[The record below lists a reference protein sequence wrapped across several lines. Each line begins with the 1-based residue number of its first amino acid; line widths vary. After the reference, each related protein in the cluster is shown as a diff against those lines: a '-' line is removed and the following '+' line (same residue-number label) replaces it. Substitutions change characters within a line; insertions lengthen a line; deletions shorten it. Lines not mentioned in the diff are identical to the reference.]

1 MKKLSK
7 LLATLMLTATAVISC
22 LSFGACGASEAAIT
36 GVYLS
41 PSQMSYVNMRPSYN
55 YYLTT
60 FTQQEITLYDDGSY
74 CLIVS
79 SSQFSAVVLP
89 EEGNTASAN
98 ERANYITKYYG
109 TYTSVANELD
119 TDLID
124 ITIDAPT
131 RIVMNSDSE
140 YYLDTANWTDNMGK
154 LTRVPSGVDMATGQP
169 IIDENTPNQTAE
181 GYLARYAFKATTAQA
196 NTKKAQLDY
205 VTLEFAE

>member
-7 LLATLMLTATAVISC
+7 LLATLLLMATAVVSC
-22 LSFGACGASEAAIT
+22 LIFGACGASEAAIT

-41 PSQMSYVNMRPSYN
+41 PSQMTYVNMRPSYN

-60 FTQQEITLYDDGSY
+60 FTHQELTLYDDGTY
-74 CLIVS
+74 CLIES

-98 ERANYITKYYG
+98 ERANYVTKYYG
-109 TYTSVANELD
+109 AYTSAVNELD

-124 ITIDAPT
+124 ITLEAPT
-131 RIVMNSDSE
+131 RIVKNNDSE
-140 YYLDTANWTDNMGK
+140 YFLDTANWTENMGK
-154 LTRVPSGVDMATGQP
+154 LTRVPSGVDMSTGQP
-169 IIDENTPNQTAE
+169 IIDENTPNETAE
-181 GYLARYAFKATTAQA
+181 GYLARYAFKATSAQA

-205 VTLEFAE
+205 ITLEFAE